1 MAEVESALSIEQII
15 DGIRQLRSD
24 EQREL
29 AAAVLADPLM
39 ESFVEE
45 LDDSLSCERAAKG
58 GPPEPFGPDK
68 LTEQM
73 PLASRVR

>member
-1 MAEVESALSIEQII
+1 MAKVESALSLEQIL

-29 AAAVLADPLM
+29 AAAVLADPLL

-45 LDDSLSCERAAKG
+45 LDDSLSCERAAKE
-58 GPPEPFGPDK
+58 GPAEPFAPDK
-68 LTEQM
+68 LTEH
-73 PLASRVR
+73 V